1 MTIGDRLWGSGS
13 SSNGDPWPQEDE
25 GSQDGDTRQQE
36 AAEKARSGTEN
47 HTSSNDPDDPAS
59 GARSAP
65 PLEIALS
72 AASKG
77 TRMRVANF
85 KTYWQDQRLAGYFM
99 IYSVLV
105 TILLAGLAVFTDDT
119 QLMINVLLMYG
130 FSSIPFFV
138 WLGHA
143 VDSNEEDDIWP

>member
-1 MTIGDRLWGSGS
+1 
-13 SSNGDPWPQEDE
+13 
-25 GSQDGDTRQQE
+25 
-36 AAEKARSGTEN
+36 
-47 HTSSNDPDDPAS
+47 
-59 GARSAP
+59 
-65 PLEIALS
+65 
-72 AASKG
+72 
-77 TRMRVANF
+77 MRVANF

-105 TILLAGLAVFTDDT
+105 TILLAGLAVFTNDT
-119 QLMINVLLMYG
+119 QLMINVLLVYG